1 MVNHGEAI
9 TLASARTLAG
19 ISPDVVLP
27 RHRPAYRGSPVSAV
41 QWALAAHR

>member
-27 RHRPAYRGSPVSAV
+27 GHRPAYHGSPVGAV
-41 QWALAAHR
+41 EWALAGHR